1 MAEFAAGWILDVHAS
16 PEWVFLDLCHTGTAF
31 DLTPP
36 LAEHAW
42 QIAEH
47 HSVYQLVL
55 EFGSNVAL
63 TSHLVGQIVLLHKRL
78 CQNGGH
84 LRLCGL
90 PRNNYE
96 VLQVMNVAQ
105 RFPNYRTREDAVLGL
120 V

>member
-1 MAEFAAGWILDVHAS
+1 MAEFAAGWTLDVHAS
-16 PEWVFLDLCHTGTAF
+16 PEWIFLVLCRNGAAI

-42 QIAEH
+42 RIAEQ
-47 HSVYQLVL
+47 HSVHQLVL
-55 EFGSNVAL
+55 EFGSNVDL

-78 CQNGGH
+78 CQNGGK

-90 PRNNYE
+90 PRDNYE

-120 V
+120 A